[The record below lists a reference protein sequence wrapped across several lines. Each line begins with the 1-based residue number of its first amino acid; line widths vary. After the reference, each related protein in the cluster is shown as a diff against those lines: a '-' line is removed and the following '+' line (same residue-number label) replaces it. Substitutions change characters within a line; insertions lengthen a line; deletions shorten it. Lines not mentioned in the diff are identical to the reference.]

1 MCTVNGYIGSAC
13 LICVIYFGLSDCND
27 EFKVKTDSG
36 EAIIAKDG
44 YMSMWSILLSYKLF
58 EFFYIDM

>member
-44 YMSMWSILLSYKLF
+44 YMSM
-58 EFFYIDM
+58 